1 MKHLLTFLIG
11 VLPLAFAW
19 GQTSPGDDAFAA
31 GKFETALE
39 SYRKQRDAEDRP
51 DEKQRLTAQC
61 VRSLHALGRSTESC
75 QEFFTLCRIAP
86 FSKQFDCIPLVW
98 FASRSFTPVG
108 NTANEKLALQW
119 IHPKTNPSGIENPA
133 ASLLAASILL
143 SSAQQANRS
152 RALEQL
158 EQLTFVGPD
167 APEKEIENQV
177 RKQIA
182 ILAQMQ
188 LRRTKIAV
196 LKSENELTEWESTL
210 ENLADPL
217 RAGPW
222 YIIGQGYAKLQ
233 NDEQAV
239 LCWMR
244 IPILYPEQ
252 RPLVEQALRDAA
264 QSLQKLQR
272 PEEAKTL
279 LEEIQRLKSPTAEA
293 R

>member
-11 VLPLAFAW
+11 ILPLAFASA
-19 GQTSPGDDAFAA
+19 QTSAGDDAFAA
-31 GKFETALE
+31 GKYETALE
-39 SYRKQRDAEDRP
+39 LYRKQRDTESRP
-51 DEKQRLTAQC
+51 EEKQRLTAQC
-61 VRSLHALGRSTESC
+61 VRSLHALGRSTESY
-75 QEFFTLCRIAP
+75 QEFFNLCRVAP
-86 FSKQFDCIPLVW
+86 LSKHFDCIPLVW

-108 NTANEKLALQW
+108 NTTDEKLALQW

-143 SSAQQANRS
+143 SSAQQPNRS

-158 EQLTFVGPD
+158 DQLTYAGPEVK
-167 APEKEIENQV
+167 EKETENHV

-188 LRRTKIAV
+188 LRRTKVTV
-196 LKSENELTEWESTL
+196 LKSESEPAAWEATL
-210 ENLADPL
+210 ENLDEPL

-222 YIIGQGYAKLQ
+222 YVVGQGYAKLG

-252 RPLVEQALRDAA
+252 RPLAEKALRDAA
-264 QSLQKLQR
+264 NSLQKLQR
-272 PEEAKTL
+272 PDEAKTL
-279 LEEIQRLKSPTAEA
+279 LDEIQRL
-293 R
+293 